1 MIHSLHGNFGLPS
14 DWDAALPSGV
24 PAQAWHLWEIR
35 RHHPEARTL
44 TGFATWFNN
53 QVAALPDKGPRI
65 LAAYSLGGRL
75 ALHVLLD
82 RPALWHRALLLSTH
96 PGLTHAAGRIER
108 LAHDASWRDRCRTA
122 SWESVLQ
129 DWNSQAVLAGPSQVH
144 AAGITEPW
152 RNEIAEAFEGWS
164 LGHQE
169 IGLGRLEQ
177 LRVPGVWMTGGD
189 DPKFCALARSA
200 MEILPSFHF
209 QTIPQA
215 GHRLLSQTPHA
226 IQSCLKDL
234 AG

>member
-1 MIHSLHGNFGLPS
+1 MIHALHGNFGLPS
-14 DWDAALPSGV
+14 DWDAALPPGV
-24 PAQAWHLWEIR
+24 PARAWHLWEIR

-44 TGFATWFNN
+44 TGFATWFNH

-65 LAAYSLGGRL
+65 LAGYSLGGRL

-96 PGLTHAAGRIER
+96 SGLTNEDERTAR
-108 LAHDASWRDRCRTA
+108 LAHDVRWHDRCLKA
-122 SWESVLQ
+122 PWESVLQ
-129 DWNSQAVLAGPSQVH
+129 GWNTQAVLAGSSPVH

-152 RNEIAEAFEGWS
+152 RNEIADAFEGWS

-189 DPKFCALARSA
+189 DPKFSALARSA

-215 GHRLLSQTPHA
+215 GHRLLSETPHA
-226 IQSCLKDL
+226 IRSCLQEL